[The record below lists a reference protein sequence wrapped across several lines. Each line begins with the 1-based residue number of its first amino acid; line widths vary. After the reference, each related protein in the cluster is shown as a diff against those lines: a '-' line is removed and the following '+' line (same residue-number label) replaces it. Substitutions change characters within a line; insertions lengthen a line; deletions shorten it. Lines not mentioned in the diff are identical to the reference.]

1 MADESEEEPETLVEE
16 QPEVV
21 PSLASVDPECVEW
34 VKGNVDLPGVRKTDL
49 KWEPEHEET
58 IAEFIASTAHRR
70 LFAWSDPKH
79 GLSLSTAAPQS
90 EHEHLQYFLKP
101 ETENIA
107 QVVQFGTVQGAPVY
121 ALLRLMTSV
130 YVPRCL
136 GDTSW
141 PDTIKKEFTS
151 QMHRF
156 MASLTECAWDQRG
169 TTRLYIPSEEGLDT
183 PEVAAKQKELAQRL
197 ESTLI
202 HWTRQ
207 IKEVVN
213 RQEEGGDADDA
224 GPLAEVQFWSSRTV
238 DLSGIHEQL
247 EREGVKRIVAV
258 LELAKSS
265 CVEGR

>member
-34 VKGNVDLPGVRKTDL
+34 VKSNVDLPGVRKTDL

-101 ETENIA
+101 ETVLTSENIA

-121 ALLRLMTSV
+121 GEGLYQCGRASV
-130 YVPRCL
+130 C
-136 GDTSW
+136 GA
-141 PDTIKKEFTS
+141 PDTCVCAPGWTGYDCSIPTCAFPGAAGGANAT
-151 QMHRF
+151 
-156 MASLTECAWDQRG
+156 APSL
-169 TTRLYIPSEEGLDT
+169 
-183 PEVAAKQKELAQRL
+183 
-197 ESTLI
+197 
-202 HWTRQ
+202 
-207 IKEVVN
+207 
-213 RQEEGGDADDA
+213 
-224 GPLAEVQFWSSRTV
+224 
-238 DLSGIHEQL
+238 HE
-247 EREGVKRIVAV
+247 
-258 LELAKSS
+258 
-265 CVEGR
+265 